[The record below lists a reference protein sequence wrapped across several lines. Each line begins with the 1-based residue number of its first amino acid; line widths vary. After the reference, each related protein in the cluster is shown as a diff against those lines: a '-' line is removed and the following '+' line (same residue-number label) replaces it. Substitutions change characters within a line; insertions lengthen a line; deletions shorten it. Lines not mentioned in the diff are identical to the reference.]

1 MHNELLNRTEAVTPI
16 RKRIRELAE
25 RTSNGTRIRLYW
37 RQGTR
42 ELWVEIWEP
51 ELDVTIEI
59 PADPER
65 ALEVFHHPYA
75 YAAAHNALPLAA
87 EQHAA

>member
-1 MHNELLNRTEAVTPI
+1 MHNELLNGTAAVMPI
-16 RKRIRELAE
+16 RRCIRELAE

-42 ELWVEIWEP
+42 DLWVEIWER

-59 PADPER
+59 PADPEH
-65 ALEVFHHPYA
+65 ALDAFRHPYA
-75 YAAAHNALPLAA
+75 YASAHNALPLAA